1 MEFSLDHDASLFG
14 LDDTTDQ
21 HQLKL
26 NAANAFSKVRK
37 ALDRNNTIL
46 RTLTVRQFSR
56 RKTNKYFIDNV
67 TKLVQKDDKSRA
79 IWPLIYA
86 DSLNRN
92 NSIDQLIL
100 VLFTLTDTLWKDIK
114 DNSLVNIFAELYSR
128 VVGNVEIFPEMR
140 AKLVDI
146 IKDIC
151 HKNMTEDGQN
161 LLGHL
166 DAPRTKRRRIDP
178 YERESCIL
186 SRGIPVI
193 NLRPECLV
201 PPQIDHPDIPPDH
214 VPKTVVVQFSEAHG
228 GRLGAV
234 LGDSPMLKAMKVGR
248 QWCWERQRDAV
259 TQGATEMR
267 TDAIIAMIP
276 GTATQDITFVL
287 RVGYWAGWEITKY
300 LGFGS
305 SGDME
310 TTT

>member
-14 LDDTTDQ
+14 LDDATDQ
-21 HQLKL
+21 HQSKL
-26 NAANAFSKVRK
+26 SAANAFSKVRK

-46 RTLTVRQFSR
+46 KTLTVRQFSK
-56 RKTNKYFIDNV
+56 RKTNKHFIDNV
-67 TKLVQKDDKSRA
+67 TKLVQKDEKSRA
-79 IWPLIYA
+79 IWPLLYA
-86 DSLNRN
+86 DSLDRN

-100 VLFTLTDTLWKDIK
+100 VLFTLTDTLWNDIK

-128 VVGNVEIFPEMR
+128 VVGDVNIFPETR

-151 HKNMTEDGQN
+151 HKNMTEDGQI
-161 LLGHL
+161 LLGQL

-178 YERESCIL
+178 YEHEPCIL

-201 PPQIDHPDIPPDH
+201 PPEIDHLDIPPDH
-214 VPKTVVVQFSEAHG
+214 VPKIQFSGAHG

-234 LGDSPMLKAMKVGR
+234 LADSPMLKAMKVGR

-259 TQGATEMR
+259 TPGATEMR
-267 TDAIIAMIP
+267 TDAIMAMIP
-276 GTATQDITFVL
+276 DTPTQDITFVL